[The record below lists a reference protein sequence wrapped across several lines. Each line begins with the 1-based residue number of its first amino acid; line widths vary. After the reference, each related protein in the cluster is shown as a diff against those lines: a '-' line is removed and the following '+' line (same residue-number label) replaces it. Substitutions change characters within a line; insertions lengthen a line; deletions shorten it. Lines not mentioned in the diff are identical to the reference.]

1 MNSLANAPLHFT
13 LLDYSIVA
21 AYLIGITV
29 AGLKLA
35 GRQHSLS
42 DYFLGGKTMSWWAVG
57 FSMVA
62 SETSTLTFVSVP
74 GLAYMGN
81 FHFLQLAFGYFI
93 GRLLVAIYFI
103 PAYYRCD
110 LETAYDFLGKRFGL
124 RLRQAISL
132 VFLFTR
138 VLSSGVR
145 LFATA
150 IPVHLITG
158 LGYRNTILLIGLFTI
173 IYTYLGGLKAVVTM
187 DVVQLAIYLCGAA
200 ISVIIILTRLPHG
213 WADVVSHAY
222 AGTANK
228 LEVLN
233 LEWGSSLNQFL
244 STPYTLMGGLI
255 GGTFLSMASHGTD
268 QLLVQRLLGCQSSRD
283 SQRAL
288 ILDALLINFQ
298 FAFFLILGLCLFAFY
313 HGQGLPSLGL
323 QSSDE
328 IFPKFI
334 VENLPP
340 GVAGI
345 VVAGVL
351 ASAMGT
357 LSSAISSL
365 ASSSY
370 LDLYKRGSRGIL
382 AEQSNEIEGSRFF
395 ALFWG
400 VVLVSGAMLFK
411 DTTAPVVVL
420 GLKIASFT
428 YGSMLG
434 VFLLGIFFTEATQ
447 KDAMIGFLIGIL
459 STGAILMYTTIA
471 FTWQG
476 CIGCV
481 VTLGGAA
488 VSRFL
493 REHVRGVLN

>member
-1 MNSLANAPLHFT
+1 MNFT
-13 LLDYSIVA
+13 IFDYSIVA
-21 AYLIGITV
+21 AYLIGITI
-29 AGLKLA
+29 AGVKLA
-35 GRQHSLS
+35 GQQHSLR

-57 FSMVA
+57 LSMVA

-74 GLAYMGN
+74 GLAYIGN
-81 FHFLQLAFGYFI
+81 MHFLQLAFGYFI
-93 GRLLVAIYFI
+93 GRLLVAVYFI
-103 PAYYRCD
+103 PAYYRND
-110 LETAYDFLGKRFGL
+110 LETAYDFLGKRFGV
-124 RLRQAISL
+124 RLRQVISL

-150 IPVHLITG
+150 IPVHLVTG
-158 LGYRNTILLIGLFTI
+158 LGYRNSILLIGLFTI
-173 IYTYLGGLKAVVTM
+173 VYTYLGGLKAVVAM
-187 DVVQLAIYLCGAA
+187 DVVQLAIYLCGAVV
-200 ISVIIILTRLPHG
+200 SVIIILTRLPHG
-213 WADVVSHAY
+213 WADVLSHAY
-222 AGTANK
+222 SGASSK
-228 LEVLN
+228 FDVLN
-233 LEWGSSLNQFL
+233 LEWGNSLNHFF
-244 STPYTLMGGLI
+244 STPYTLLGGLI

-268 QLLVQRLLGCQSSRD
+268 QLLVQRLLGCKSSQD

-288 ILDALLINFQ
+288 ILDALLIIIQ

-313 HGQGLPSLGL
+313 HGQDLLALGL

-334 VENLPP
+334 VENLPA

-370 LDLYKRGSRGIL
+370 LDLYMRGSRRSL
-382 AEQSNEIEGSRFF
+382 AEQSKQIKGSRFF

-400 VVLVSGAMLFK
+400 VVLVAGAMVFK
-411 DTTAPVVVL
+411 DTKAPVVVL

-434 VFLLGIFFTEATQ
+434 VFLLGIFFKKATQ
-447 KDAMIGFLIGIL
+447 KDAMIGFLVGIIC
-459 STGAILMYTTIA
+459 TGAILKYTTVA
-471 FTWQG
+471 FTWHS
-476 CIGCV
+476 CIGCI
-481 VTLGGAA
+481 VTLGVAA
-488 VSRFL
+488 ISRVL
-493 REHVRGVLN
+493 RKQDRGVLN